1 MLNIR
6 PVSELRNYNTLLKEV
21 AAGSP
26 VFLTKNGV
34 GKYALIDIADY
45 EGALAAEMS
54 VPDPAHNAEARARL
68 LETIRNAS
76 KVDELVLWTREEL
89 YDR

>member
-6 PVSELRNYNTLLKEV
+6 PVSELRNYNALLKEV
-21 AAGSP
+21 TVGSP

-54 VPDPAHNAEARARL
+54 VPNAENRARL

-76 KVDELVLWTREEL
+76 KIDEIVPWTREEL

>member
-6 PVSELRNYNTLLKEV
+6 PVSELRNYNALLKEV

-54 VPDPAHNAEARARL
+54 VPDPAHKAETRARL

-76 KVDELVLWTREEL
+76 KVSDS
-89 YDR
+89 